1 MISNALLR
9 RKQSQKKHHANS
21 QLQPRPSTSTRP
33 LRPTRSLAPTRRSPP
48 HSDSDGD
55 EHINDDSDEWD
66 PHSKFSNDSDSDS
79 ADEFE
84 ASAMISRRSLEINE
98 DIANEMGFNEA
109 NDEAR
114 APQNFKTL
122 DHEGKPFEKTPQS
135 RLSEYIRTPLDDTPT
150 PIDVF
155 RLLDSTTLAT
165 LRSNGPKTSGSLY
178 TTC

>member
-79 ADEFE
+79 DDEFD
-84 ASAMISRRSLEINE
+84 ASAMIS
-98 DIANEMGFNEA
+98 
-109 NDEAR
+109 R